1 MALTEASREA
11 CAMALDTLLARCD
24 GATAAMLAFRDGR
37 PYVDRVRKAPMQG
50 KFAAMSSS
58 LVALG
63 QSILR
68 EVQGGTLDHVLVEG
82 NGGKFVVASIPGSGG
97 LLVIAV
103 LANHDARLG
112 LVLGHA
118 KTCALAVSAA
128 IA

>member
-11 CAMALDTLLARCD
+11 CSTALDALLSRCD
-24 GATAAMLAFRDGR
+24 GVSAAMLAFRDGR
-37 PYVDRVRKAPMQG
+37 PYVDRLRDAPARG

-68 EVQGGTLDHVLVEG
+68 ELAAGGLDHVLVEG
-82 NGGKFVVASIPGSGG
+82 SDGKFVVSSVPGSGG

-103 LANHDARLG
+103 LAQRDARLG
-112 LVLGHA
+112 LVLGHT
-118 KTCALAVSAA
+118 KTCALAVSTA
-128 IA
+128 IS